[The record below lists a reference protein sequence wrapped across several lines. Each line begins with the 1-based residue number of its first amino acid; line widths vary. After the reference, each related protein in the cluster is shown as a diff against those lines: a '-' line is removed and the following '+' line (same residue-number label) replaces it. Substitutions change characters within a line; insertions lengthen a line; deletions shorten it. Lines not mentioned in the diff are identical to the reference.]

1 MSSHTAIPSA
11 QDHKDVTL
19 SGVLLRIIWMVLGFA
34 ALFFGG
40 IAVFRQRGAFG
51 TPDVFY
57 GALVPFLL
65 LVRYLDIRFCGG
77 KTVDLEPATMR
88 HWAGY
93 AWRLVLGAVVF
104 WAIAHVGGAAVVTP
118 PESASTQEGSR

>member
-1 MSSHTAIPSA
+1 MSNHTAIPPA
-11 QDHKDVTL
+11 QDGKDATL
-19 SGVLLRIIWMVLGFA
+19 SGIFLRTIWMVLGLA

-40 IAVFRQRGAFG
+40 IYVFRQRGAFG
-51 TPDVFY
+51 TPDVVY

-77 KTVDLEPATMR
+77 KTVGLEPATMR
-88 HWAGY
+88 HWVGY

-104 WAIAHVGGAAVVTP
+104 WAIAHVGGAAMVAP
-118 PESASTQEGSR
+118 PESASARDGSR